1 MTGIYRGRFMRL
13 DFEESGELLL
23 STCQGEEL
31 SLDAKDFWSTVQEA
45 MDGEGI
51 QTARIKELESR
62 LTKAE
67 EIVIASIDMLDDAEN
82 TRVRVLSMII
92 KEARDFIAAKKGE

>member
-1 MTGIYRGRFMRL
+1 MTGTYRGRFMRL
-13 DFEESGELLL
+13 DFEESGELFL

-31 SLDAKDFWSTVQEA
+31 YLSAEDFWSTVQEA

-51 QTARIKELESR
+51 QTARIRELEAR

-67 EIVIASIDMLDDAEN
+67 ELIIRVDALLD
-82 TRVRVLSMII
+82 
-92 KEARDFIAAKKGE
+92 K